1 MKSLDLHVWSD
12 IACPWCYVGK
22 RRLEKALAAFAHRDA
37 VHVRWRAFELDPTAP
52 RVRDW
57 AVPYAERLAKKYGSS
72 VQQAEQR
79 LRHLTEI
86 AGAEGLDIRFD
97 RIRPGNTFD
106 AHRLIALARARGF
119 EDAAKE
125 RLMHA
130 YFTDGLAVG
139 DPGVLV
145 RLGEEIGI
153 DRAEVHDMVASDSY
167 SEEVRGDEELARDL
181 GISGVPFFVMG
192 GRLALSG
199 AQPPSVLGEAL
210 EQAWAEGAAADPP
223 DGDACGSDAC
233 VRPAPAAG

>member
-1 MKSLDLHVWSD
+1 MKSLDVHVWSD

-22 RRLEKALAAFAHRDA
+22 RRLETALAAFAHRDA
-37 VHVRWRAFELDPTAP
+37 VQVRWRAFELDPAAP
-52 RVRDW
+52 RIR
-57 AVPYAERLAKKYGSS
+57 ASELPYAERLAKKYGSS

-79 LRHLTEI
+79 LAHLAEI
-86 AGAEGLDIRFD
+86 AGAEGLDLRFD

-106 AHRLIALARARGF
+106 AHRLIALARARGV
-119 EDAAKE
+119 EGAAKE

-153 DRAEVHDMVASDSY
+153 GGAEVRDTVASDAY
-167 SEEVRGDEELARDL
+167 SEEVRADEELAHNL

-192 GRLALSG
+192 ERLALSG
-199 AQPPSVLGEAL
+199 AQAPSVLGEAL
-210 EQAWAEGAAADPP
+210 EQAWTEASAI
-223 DGDACGSDAC
+223 S
-233 VRPAPAAG
+233 